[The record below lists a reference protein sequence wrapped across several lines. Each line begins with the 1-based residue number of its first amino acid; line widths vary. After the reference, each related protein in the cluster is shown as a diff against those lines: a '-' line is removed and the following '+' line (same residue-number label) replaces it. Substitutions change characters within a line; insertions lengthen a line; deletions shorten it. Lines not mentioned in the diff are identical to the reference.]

1 MNASFLINVRGSKD
15 NQEGKGYLALLE
27 KVRLVI
33 FYFLIYVLMFKGTL
47 YLLTSGEKN
56 PPH

>member
-1 MNASFLINVRGSKD
+1 MSVSFLINVRGSKD
-15 NQEGKGYLALLE
+15 NQEGKGYLVLLE

-33 FYFLIYVLMFKGTL
+33 FYFLIYVLMFKGTD
-47 YLLTSGEKN
+47 YILTTGEKN

>member
-33 FYFLIYVLMFKGTL
+33 FYFLTYVLMFKGTR
-47 YLLTSGEKN
+47 YLLTTGKKN